1 VKLQKQVGIM
11 EVFVPG
17 QTTPSYDAINVIES
31 SASLGAEIRCG
42 DLRYI
47 DDRAIAEIRRA
58 WLDHL
63 VVVVRN
69 QTLTDAD
76 LVGFG
81 RQFGEFQYSPPLSN
95 PLVAAGKVARQGGE
109 FPEYPEVTV
118 VSNVVENDVALGGLG
133 DGEVI
138 WHTDM
143 SSFDAPPNQTV
154 LYALEIPPTGGETMF
169 CNMYEALETLPDEL
183 RRRIDTLNLKH
194 DAMIDA
200 AGFIRPEYTHLA
212 DADPSETPGAIHPLI
227 RTHPETGRDC
237 LYLGRRSNARLIGLP
252 SEEPEALLDE
262 LWQHAT
268 AQAMIWCHEWRLG
281 DVVMWDNRC
290 VMHRREPFDPA
301 QRRVMHRVVVKGTR
315 PYRQSPITG
324 ATPNPI

>member
-1 VKLQKQVGIM
+1 M
-11 EVFVPG
+11 PG
-17 QTTPSYDAINVIES
+17 QTTPSCDAINVTES

-42 DLRYI
+42 DLRHI
-47 DDRAIAEIRRA
+47 GDRAIADIRRA

-63 VVVVRN
+63 VIVIRN

-76 LVGFG
+76 LVAFG
-81 RQFGEFQYSPPLSN
+81 QRFGEFQYSTPLSN
-95 PLVAAGKVARQGGE
+95 PLVAASKVARQGGA
-109 FPEYPEVTV
+109 FPDYPEITV

-143 SSFDAPPNQTV
+143 SSFEAPPDQTI
-154 LYALEIPPTGGETMF
+154 LYTLEIPPTGGETIF
-169 CNMYEALETLPDEL
+169 CNMYEALEKLPDEL
-183 RRRIDTLNLKH
+183 RRRVDTLELKH

-200 AGFIRPEYTHLA
+200 AGFIRPEFSHLA
-212 DADPSETPGAIHPLI
+212 NSDPSETPGAIHPLI

-252 SEEPEALLDE
+252 LEESDALLDR
-262 LWQHAT
+262 LWRHST
-268 AQAMIWCHEWRLG
+268 AQAIIWCHDWRLG

-290 VMHRREPFDPA
+290 AMHRREPFDPA
-301 QRRVMHRVVVKGTR
+301 ARRIMHRVVVKGTR
-315 PYRQSPITG
+315 PYRQSPVTG
-324 ATPNPI
+324 VNA

>member
-1 VKLQKQVGIM
+1 MSVIVEASQHHGGS
-11 EVFVPG
+11 VPG
-17 QTTPSYDAINVIES
+17 QTTASYHAIDVTES
-31 SASLGAEIRCG
+31 SAALGAEIRCG
-42 DLRYI
+42 DLCHI

-81 RQFGEFQYSPPLSN
+81 RKFGEFQYSTPLSN
-95 PLVAAGKVARQGGE
+95 PLVAAGKVARQGGA

-133 DGEVI
+133 DSEVI

-154 LYALEIPPTGGETMF
+154 LYALELPPTGGETIF

-183 RRRIDTLNLKH
+183 RRRIDTLDLKH
-194 DAMIDA
+194 DAIIDA
-200 AGFIRPEYTHLA
+200 AGFIRPEFAHLA
-212 DADPSETPGAIHPLI
+212 GADPSETPGAIHPLI

-252 SEEPEALLDE
+252 VEESDALLDR
-262 LWQHAT
+262 LWRHST
-268 AQAMIWCHEWRLG
+268 AQAMIWRHEWGLG

-290 VMHRREPFDPA
+290 VMHRRASFGPA
-301 QRRVMHRVVVKGTR
+301 ERRVMHRVVVKGTP
-315 PYRQSPITG
+315 PYRQSAVPGVTS
-324 ATPNPI
+324 